1 MTLAALM
8 QAYGQGMGGGLGQR
22 PQQQQPGGIGGP
34 QLVAPQPRMGSMS
47 PGGALPMAAP
57 PGPQQAGAAQ
67 SPVGL
72 SANSTWPRAL

>member
-22 PQQQQPGGIGGP
+22 PQQLPGGIGGP

-47 PGGALPMAAP
+47 PA
-57 PGPQQAGAAQ
+57 
-67 SPVGL
+67 
-72 SANSTWPRAL
+72 R